1 MMAKLSS
8 KARNKLP
15 KSSFAEPS
23 DRKYPVNDKNHAK
36 NALARVAQQEN
47 KGNIS
52 ASAADK
58 VKAKARKVLKKGKK

>member
-1 MMAKLSS
+1 MAKLSS
-8 KARNKLP
+8 KQRNKLP
-15 KSSFAEPS
+15 KSAFAEPG
-23 DRKYPVNDKNHAK
+23 DRKYPVNDKNHAR

>member
-1 MMAKLSS
+1 MTKLTTKKRNELPDS
-8 KARNKLP
+8 KFSLP
-15 KSSFAEPS
+15 SE
-23 DRKYPVNDKNHAK
+23 RKYPVDTKNRAR